1 MEGEWRVTA
10 TISSVTWSTY
20 IWRENGGRGVE
31 GTQIR
36 CFQLS
41 TSTQVCK
48 CLTSTTN
55 LQLVSVGDT
64 YLSEALLCKVTV
76 ECIELCLGTYN
87 A

>member
-1 MEGEWRVTA
+1 MEGGGEWREE
-10 TISSVTWSTY
+10 
-20 IWRENGGRGVE
+20 ENGGRGVE
-31 GTQIR
+31 GTRIR